1 MDAQEAGETLYLMTA
16 PDFSQYTLALLY
28 RGRVVYSSNA
38 QGLKPLRECIAECS
52 VRFRECTLFDKVIGL
67 AAAKLILYSGMVNT
81 IITTVA
87 SRPAVDF
94 LGESHIAIYADRV
107 VDNILTKDGK
117 AVCPGERIALE
128 TEDREQFLV
137 AISSMLQ
144 ERISTG

>member
-1 MDAQEAGETLYLMTA
+1 MTA
-16 PDFSQYTLALLY
+16 PDFSQYTLALLH

-52 VRFRECTLFDKVIGL
+52 GRFRECTLFDKVIGL

-87 SRPAVDF
+87 SQPAVDF
-94 LGESHIAIYADRV
+94 LEESHIALYTDMV
-107 VDNILTKDGK
+107 TDNILTKDGK

-128 TEDREQFLV
+128 TEDREHFLA
-137 AISSMLQ
+137 AISSMMQ